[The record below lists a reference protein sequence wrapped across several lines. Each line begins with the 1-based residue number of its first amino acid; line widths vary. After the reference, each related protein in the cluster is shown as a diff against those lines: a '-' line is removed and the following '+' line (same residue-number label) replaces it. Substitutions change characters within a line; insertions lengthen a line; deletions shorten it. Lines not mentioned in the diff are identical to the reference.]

1 MTRRTKIRTAHV
13 TAATIA
19 IVASDAFTSYAQTQ
33 GHHTASGAWTGWQI
47 LGWLLVGLSGLWVA
61 VLGCYGLYRLA
72 RLLWG
77 ALPGFGPQRRPAPG
91 EGRRKP
97 SPSVHEWARWDA
109 EYAAYRRNARIA
121 DTLAKPLGDDDTQL
135 MLLPDIAELDGSLI
149 DAFERHGIAPERV
162 AGASE
167 QAEVLRGWFGT
178 AFERS
183 AA

>member
-13 TAATIA
+13 TAATVA

-47 LGWLLVGLSGLWVA
+47 LGWLLVCLSGLWVA
-61 VLGCYGLYRLA
+61 LLGCYGLYRLA
-72 RLLWG
+72 RLLW
-77 ALPGFGPQRRPAPG
+77 ATLPGQRQRPAPG
-91 EGRRKP
+91 KGSRKP
-97 SPSVHEWARWDA
+97 SPSPDQWARWDA
-109 EYAAYRRNARIA
+109 EYAAWRRNARIA
-121 DTLAKPLGDDDTQL
+121 DALAGPLGDDDTQL

-162 AGASE
+162 AGASA
-167 QAEVLRGWFGT
+167 QAETLRTWFGE
-178 AFERS
+178 AFQP